1 MPQFIGREDWLQRF
15 QGYLQQQQGVIW
27 RVTGQPGIGKST
39 LLRKFEYVCEQL
51 ERPNVWLD
59 LESFTPTQGLEV
71 LAAMAG
77 AARFFDTE
85 KVNKGWKEKAGESFK
100 TVSGGLIGA
109 LELGKDLIPGG
120 GLAVGAA
127 KVLVGLGE
135 GVAGKAAQASEDAA
149 AAHPERYLLEALAK
163 AGEKHPVLLVDTYE
177 HILRHDL
184 KVQSR
189 LVLGYGQAREGSLKT
204 LRLSEWLHELFEYLQ
219 TKGWR
224 MVMAGREIPRSKPAD
239 QLPRFSRAEILQ
251 AARNRSALAE
261 YLPAQEAAIAL
272 VLSTLSFEGN
282 PLWLQVAMNLL
293 ENLLAEGKDLS
304 QLAQQPGYLHECFE
318 TDDPFDTGAYE
329 GIEHGRCKLTLINTL
344 TRHIGE
350 LEDQAWKIA
359 LPRVLDKGLVMQ
371 LFAPQ
376 QANAILHNFK
386 LAGVFRVAGQQFTLH
401 EEIRDLLLAYAR
413 SKGWLDTDETRALH
427 GKLWDYLNQTY
438 DRETTSTPSAWRL
451 EAVYHRALSG
461 VGLRDKGVDSG
472 AFAQALLGSASL
484 YETEKWQIAQKLP
497 ELSMGQVSGLMEI
510 LDTEREQWERL
521 FGVQS
526 ARQLLADIALG
537 KAQGVKD
544 VAYWEQRVR
553 NVGSAGDYFGLVQV
567 LTESETD
574 PVHLISVVDEMLH
587 RYGDSTVPGVQE
599 WCAKALVNKGV
610 TLGEKL
616 NDLAGAVVVYD
627 GLLHRYGDSTVPGVQ
642 EQCANALYNKGW
654 TLGEKL
660 NDPAGEV
667 AVYDELLHRYG
678 DSTVPNVQE
687 QCAKALVNKGW
698 TLANKFNDPAGGVAE
713 YDALLHRY
721 GDSTVP
727 GVQEQCAK
735 ALVNKGVTLGKKL
748 NDPAG
753 EVAVYDELL
762 HRYGDS
768 AVPGVQEQCATAL
781 RNKGWTLAEKLNDL
795 AGAVAVYDD
804 LLHRYGDSTVPGM
817 QEQCAKALFNK
828 GWTWGKKL
836 NDPTGEVAVYDD
848 LLHRYGDSTVP
859 GVQEWCAKALVNKGV
874 TLGRLD
880 DLAGAVACCNDL
892 LARYSQSE
900 NPVIQAQCQFA
911 LANMVEPLLVWGR
924 NAEAIQR
931 IQQVLARTDNTNQK
945 FAIMHF
951 LLWLSAA
958 DTPLDDVLA
967 AIRALSPEVEFTWG
981 WTDIRPLVDTL
992 PEPRKTQAEC
1002 FIAFFG
1008 QHHDIALLESSLA
1021 NSSENRDMAFPPG

>member
-39 LLRKFEYVCEQL
+39 LLRQFEYVCEQS
-51 ERPNVWLD
+51 ECPNVWLD
-59 LESFTPTQGLEV
+59 LESFTPTQGLDV

-251 AARNRSALAE
+251 AARNRPALAE
-261 YLPAQEAAIAL
+261 YLPAQEAAIAS
-272 VLSTLSFEGN
+272 VLSTSSFDGN

-427 GKLWDYLNQTY
+427 GKLWDYITQCYSSQSKLEEVLSGHEFGGGNFSEVWSQHTEVEMVFP
-438 DRETTSTPSAWRL
+438 RVWML
-451 EAVYHRALSG
+451 EACYHRCLSG
-461 VGLRDKGVDSG
+461 VGLAEKGVSPRS
-472 AFAQALLGSASL
+472 FAYALMGSASL
-484 YETEKWQIAQKLP
+484 TAVEKWQIANQLP
-497 ELSMGQVSGLMEI
+497 SLSVFQVSELMRIMDEE
-510 LDTEREQWERL
+510 TQKWEGMFGRDVTTRL
-521 FGVQS
+521 
-526 ARQLLADIALG
+526 LLDIAEG
-537 KAQGVKD
+537 KAGD
-544 VAYWEQRVR
+544 IGTDIAYWEQQVR
-553 NVGSAGDYFGLVQV
+553 LHGLYGDFCGLYFALSGTGTNPERLV
-567 LTESETD
+567 E
-574 PVHLISVVDEMLH
+574 VVDEMLH
-587 RYGDSTVPGVQE
+587 RYGDSAIPGVQE
-599 WCAKALVNKGV
+599 QCATALVNKGV
-610 TLGEKL
+610 TLANNL
-616 NDLAGAVVVYD
+616 NDPVGAVAVYD
-627 GLLHRYGDSTVPGVQ
+627 DLLHRYGDSAVPGVQ
-642 EQCANALYNKGW
+642 EQCVTALVNKGW
-654 TLGEKL
+654 TLRVKL

-667 AVYDELLHRYG
+667 AVYGDLLHRYCS
-678 DSTVPNVQE
+678 STFSGAQE
-687 QCAKALVNKGW
+687 LCANALVNKGW
-698 TLANKFNDPAGGVAE
+698 TLANKFNDPAGAVVV
-713 YDALLHRY
+713 YDALLHHY
-721 GDSTVP
+721 GGSILP
-727 GVQEQCAK
+727 GVQEQCAT
-735 ALVNKGVTLGKKL
+735 ALYNKGWTLGVKL

-762 HRYGDS
+762 RRYGDS
-768 AVPGVQEQCATAL
+768 TIPGVQEQCAA
-781 RNKGWTLAEKLNDL
+781 
-795 AGAVAVYDD
+795 
-804 LLHRYGDSTVPGM
+804 
-817 QEQCAKALFNK
+817 
-828 GWTWGKKL
+828 
-836 NDPTGEVAVYDD
+836 
-848 LLHRYGDSTVP
+848 
-859 GVQEWCAKALVNKGV
+859 ALVNKGV

-880 DLAGAVACCNDL
+880 DLAGAVACFNDL

-911 LANMVEPLLVWGR
+911 EENTAELLLVLGR

-931 IQQVLARTDNTNQK
+931 IQQILARTDNTNQK

-951 LLWLSAA
+951 LLWLAVV

-967 AIRALSPEVEFTWG
+967 AIRTLSPEVEFTWG